1 MLNLAFETLSGVK
14 IFSSQTGRG
23 YIFSDYITVYEDGTD
38 SPFIYS
44 WSAVKQ
50 VVEQRDSISITIDST
65 VYDIDRLAFGNNETY
80 LKARAIIE
88 GQIACYPDIEYR
100 PMKRILP
107 LKTIYSVCE
116 MPDNAYVAT
125 GTYSEREINSG
136 NVSLMN
142 TIMSKFLWLAAL
154 LSAAALF
161 LILNNTIGDFDKNW
175 FYFIPI
181 SLFGGI
187 GVGVLFHLATSLI
200 AKYKY
205 SELYRTDPAI
215 SEEITFIVCKEGF
228 GAVETGCYTAS
239 DLIPWTQAS
248 YYIETNFVYVIMNN
262 KRTIFWLPKRL
273 FPKEMQSGLGDFIA
287 ARVPQK

>member
-1 MLNLAFETLSGVK
+1 MLNLAFESLSGIKV
-14 IFSSQTGRG
+14 FSSTTGRG
-23 YIFSDYITVYEDGTD
+23 FIFSDYITVFESTTEG
-38 SPFIYS
+38 PFIYS

-50 VVEQRDSISITIDST
+50 VVEQKESISITIDNN
-65 VYDIDRLAFGNNETY
+65 VYEIERLAFGSNENY
-80 LKARAIIE
+80 LKVRAIIE
-88 GQIACYPDIEYR
+88 GQIANNPEIEYK

-116 MPDNAYVAT
+116 MPDNAYIAT

-142 TIMSKFLWLAAL
+142 TIMSKFLWIASILGAII
-154 LSAAALF
+154 LF
-161 LILNNTIGDFDKNW
+161 VILYNTIGDFGKNW

-181 SLFGGI
+181 SIFGGI
-187 GVGVLFHLATSLI
+187 GVGVLFHLATSLV

-215 SEEITFIVCKEGF
+215 SQEITFIVCKEGF
-228 GAVETGCYTAS
+228 GAVESCCYTAS

-273 FPKEMQSGLGDFIA
+273 FPKDMQSGLGDFIA